1 MEFRLKL
8 GKAFT
13 ITNMHAFEKTL
24 FPYIGN
30 ILQSQSLGGGCIH
43 HATHIKAEKGDYFF
57 KWNEASE
64 AANFQAESRG
74 LSLLKEKSNL
84 RIPQVIAFISE
95 KNRAGLLLE
104 YIAPGH
110 KKASF
115 YTDLGEGLAK
125 QHLQSQAAFGLDHD
139 NFIGALPQRNR
150 EHTSWADFFREERIR
165 PQLAMPN
172 AAKLLGASSR
182 RRLDQLF
189 SKLESFFPEEKPA
202 LLHGDLWGGNL
213 LCDSQ
218 SKPVLIDPAVYYG
231 HREIELAFMQL
242 FDSYP
247 ASFYDA
253 YQAVYP
259 LASGW
264 EQRMDLYNLYPMLV
278 HLNLFGGGYLG
289 GVERIIAKYG

>member
-1 MEFRLKL
+1 MEFTLKL

-13 ITNMHAFEKTL
+13 FTNMLPFEKIL
-24 FPYIGN
+24 FPHTGD

-43 HATHIKAEKGDYFF
+43 HATHIRGEKGDFFF
-57 KWNEASE
+57 KWNDASE
-64 AANFQAESRG
+64 AANFKAEEKG
-74 LSLLKEKSNL
+74 LSLLKEKSSL
-84 RIPQVIAFISE
+84 RIPQVISFIAE
-95 KNRAGLLLE
+95 NDRAGLLIE

-110 KKASF
+110 KKPAF
-115 YTDLGEGLAK
+115 YQKLGEGLAL

-150 EHTSWADFFREERIR
+150 EYQRWPDFFREERIL

-172 AAKLLGASSR
+172 ASRLLGASSR
-182 RRLDQLF
+182 KRIDQLF
-189 SKLESFFPEEKPA
+189 KKLDAFFPEEKPA

-213 LCDSQ
+213 LCDTD

-231 HREIELAFMQL
+231 HREMELAFMQL

-247 ASFYDA
+247 VSFYDA

-259 LASGW
+259 MASGW
-264 EQRMDLYNLYPMLV
+264 EERMDLYNLYPMLV
-278 HLNLFGGGYLG
+278 HLNLFGGGYLS